1 MSTTRR
7 RSAADVPARASDS
20 ALGAVRD
27 ATAQLFT
34 AERRLRSRDHAPGE
48 LTHAHIRSLHALSEG
63 PLTAGQLARSAE
75 LNPATVTAMLD
86 HLERDGIV
94 ERTRSTTDRRVCN
107 VELTETGHRLL
118 AAKTERW
125 EARWAAHLD
134 GYDDAEL
141 AVAERVVRDI
151 AGLLDSVAHEKEE
164 EAEKR
169 EEAAEKRAA
178 GVPADQRAPG
188 EPARPRD

>member
-1 MSTTRR
+1 MSATQATATR
-7 RSAADVPARASDS
+7 PAVD
-20 ALGAVRD
+20 AVRE
-27 ATAQLFT
+27 AAAQLFA
-34 AERRLRSRDHAPGE
+34 AERRLRSRDNTPGE
-48 LTHAHIRSLHALSEG
+48 LTHAHIRSLHALSNG

-107 VELTETGHRLL
+107 VELTDTGQRLL
-118 AAKTERW
+118 AAKTASW
-125 EARWAAHLD
+125 QARWGDHLA

-151 AGLLDSVAHEKEE
+151 AGILDSVVREKES
-164 EAEKR
+164 
-169 EEAAEKRAA
+169 AAEQSAA
-178 GVPADQRAPG
+178 
-188 EPARPRD
+188 